1 MDNEYWINKIRVEV
15 IPVVQQSINP
25 QKVLLFGSR
34 ARGNSNPDSDIDIII
49 VSDFFRD
56 IHPLKRMTLVL
67 KRIRFPKHIDVLCY
81 TPEEF
86 ETIRKTSAIVMDAVN
101 NSYVLA

>member
-1 MDNEYWINKIRVEV
+1 MDNEYWINKIRTEV
-15 IPVVQQSINP
+15 MPILRKNYNP

-34 ARGNSNPDSDIDIII
+34 AKGNSLSGSDIDLII

-67 KRIRFPKHIDVLCY
+67 KKIKFPKHIDALCY

-86 ETIRKTSAIVMDAVN
+86 EKIQKSSAIVLDAMN
-101 NSYVLA
+101 NSYSLA